1 MAALVPGPASA
12 APSGEL
18 PAHVAIIMDGNG
30 RWASARGR
38 SRAAGHAEGAR
49 AVRRV
54 VEAARRFG
62 ISTLTL
68 YAFSADN
75 WKRPAAEVAG
85 LMALF
90 AEFLRAEVARCRAH
104 GIRLAVVG
112 RRDRLGIR
120 LRRAIEDAER
130 GTERGRA
137 MCLRIAIDY
146 SARDAIVRAA
156 ALAARAPGAHSPAG
170 PRVPSRDG
178 FAR

>member
-54 VEAARRFG
+54 VEAARGFG
-62 ISTLTL
+62 ISPPTLSPL
-68 YAFSADN
+68 SA
-75 WKRPAAEVAG
+75 AC
-85 LMALF
+85 
-90 AEFLRAEVARCRAH
+90 LRAEVPRGRAR
-104 GIRLAVVG
+104 GIRLGVVG
-112 RRDRLGIR
+112 RRDGLGIR

-137 MCLRIAIDY
+137 M
-146 SARDAIVRAA
+146 
-156 ALAARAPGAHSPAG
+156 
-170 PRVPSRDG
+170 
-178 FAR
+178 